1 MKKVLSLVLLLVFAF
16 QAFLFPSACP
26 SAQAE
31 VTLPYYNPVELRNP
45 DVAPIDLKAK
55 TPYKPHAEGWLPERS
70 GYLDGTISVRID
82 SRIINNTIV
91 WFTWVQVADPTQI
104 RTTSWRKYPS
114 KKEVFVTA
122 MAERE
127 HSVLAINGD
136 FCVDRSQGVVI
147 RNGETLRRAKS
158 EDWDCMFIDGNGD
171 FHIRRTPV
179 PDNFDDFDG
188 EIMHSFVFGPGLVID
203 GILQTEFG
211 ELTMRLIGGNK
222 KAQRTVFCQMDTL
235 SYLIITTEG
244 PEQSKGGGF
253 TIDEVARLAYDMG
266 VQQAFNIDG
275 GSSAWLVLGEKRINA
290 KKGKKRTITDAILFI
305 TAEEKYSLGD
315 GD

>member
-235 SYLIITTEG
+235 SYLIDIL
-244 PEQSKGGGF
+244 KGRNPASVMLCTLLDKPDRRVVDDVVVDFTCFEIPDEFVVGF
-253 TIDEVARLAYDMG
+253 GLDYDQRYRNLPYIGVVRFDDE
-266 VQQAFNIDG
+266 
-275 GSSAWLVLGEKRINA
+275 E
-290 KKGKKRTITDAILFI
+290 
-305 TAEEKYSLGD
+305 
-315 GD
+315 